1 MQFRYWYISLS
12 YSFFGTLRPSLTY
25 NAMETSFSWVLEIL
39 NQVSLWRVAV
49 TETEMRALKF
59 VFCHFKFV
67 SVNTNLIHPCFFSV
81 GCHYFS
87 VFYVSKLLFWG
98 LCFEISVVPLKKK
111 TRRWYLFRLAFH
123 QRTLHQCDRSEHLL
137 RMRQESWRSLTQ
149 CPSGRRLSGP
159 DPC

>member
-81 GCHYFS
+81 CCHYFR

-111 TRRWYLFRLAFH
+111 NSSLISFQVGIPSKDASSVWSE
-123 QRTLHQCDRSEHLL
+123 RTSPAHAPRVLKVCH
-137 RMRQESWRSLTQ
+137 
-149 CPSGRRLSGP
+149 PVP
-159 DPC
+159 I